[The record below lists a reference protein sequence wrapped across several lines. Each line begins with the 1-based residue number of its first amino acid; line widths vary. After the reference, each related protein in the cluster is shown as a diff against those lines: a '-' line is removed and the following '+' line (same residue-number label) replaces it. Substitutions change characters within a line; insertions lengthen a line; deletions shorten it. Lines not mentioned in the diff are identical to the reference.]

1 MILPDSGAGALHVGR
16 CVTTFP
22 SLKSANRLAMSTA
35 IAGDADSNGII
46 QLTFTA

>member
-1 MILPDSGAGALHVGR
+1 MILPDSEAGALHAER
-16 CVTTFP
+16 RVTTL
-22 SLKSANRLAMSTA
+22 SGLKSANRLATSAA